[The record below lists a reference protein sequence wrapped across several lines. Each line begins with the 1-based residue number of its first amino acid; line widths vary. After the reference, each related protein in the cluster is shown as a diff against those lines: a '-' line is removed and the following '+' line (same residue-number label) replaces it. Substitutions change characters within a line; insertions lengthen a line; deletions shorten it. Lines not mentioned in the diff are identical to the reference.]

1 MSKYYLGKSQKT
13 HESIFYTGNLYEGVA
28 YKKAA
33 IKFWG
38 TDFLEKS
45 SAVSNWEQLYQKA
58 IDFFLVSKHGDPV
71 NSHLPTGISSQFRKI
86 KTVEQA
92 RKFASM
98 YGLLG
103 ISHLKDSEVMLL
115 TQSQHPFNV
124 GHSIEPI
131 EFWYAVAKKLRCIMS
146 LYDAIQ
152 SSFHE
157 NSELDLT
164 CEVINSNSNNQP
176 ICYKYSWIYK
186 EGREELSLSTL
197 CDTEEG
203 ELEIND
209 IAKRNLEIGRKILI
223 NAIKPFINGYLCIEE
238 EIVPNEVP
246 NEHNALGIQIIE
258 HKYTNNLITAIFY
271 DLWFLMVTDVATG
284 RCKKCG
290 KAFVQAERGRKRE
303 FCQESCR
310 VLWNRKN
317 KKNTTF

>member
-1 MSKYYLGKSQKT
+1 MSRYYLGKSQKT
-13 HESIFYTGNLYEGVA
+13 HESFFYPGNIYEGAA
-28 YKKAA
+28 YKTAA
-33 IKFWG
+33 IKYWG

-45 SAVSNWEQLYQKA
+45 AAVSSWEQVYQKA

-71 NSHLPTGISSQFRKI
+71 KSHLPTGISSQFKKI

-92 RKFASM
+92 RKFAST

-103 ISHLKDSEVMLL
+103 ISHLEDNEVMLL
-115 TQSQHPFNV
+115 TQSQQPFNV

-131 EFWYAVAKKLRCIMS
+131 EFWYALAKKVRCIMS

-164 CEVINSNSNNQP
+164 CEAINNTSNNQP

-197 CDTEEG
+197 YDIEKG
-203 ELEIND
+203 EPEIND
-209 IAKRNLEIGRKILI
+209 IVKHNLEIGRKILI
-223 NAIKPFINGYLCIEE
+223 NEIKPFINGYLCIEE
-238 EIVPNEVP
+238 EIAPNK
-246 NEHNALGIQIIE
+246 HNALGIQIIE
-258 HKYTNNLITAIFY
+258 HKYTSNLITAIFY
-271 DLWFLMVTDVATG
+271 DLWSLMVTDVATG

-290 KAFVQAERGRKRE
+290 KAFVQAERGRKRI
-303 FCQESCR
+303 FCQDSCR
-310 VLWNRKN
+310 VLWNR
-317 KKNTTF
+317 